1 MARFCSP
8 FSVFAFLAIAIVL
21 TFSTV
26 THAQHSPPLI
36 EVKNEDDVR
45 DLRALDLEGK
55 RLIQEQNSCKKT
67 AKDYKQECLCDKY
80 KEYIDF
86 HEKTFQLTADSSRI
100 SWIDAILSYEDGG
113 QVKRTSLKRLSQ
125 INLDFD
131 MSCLRNEDGSYR
143 ANHEWDKPE
152 LIIKKAEDV
161 KDLRNL
167 HKFSK
172 KVGMAV
178 IDCHRHGHKYDDCNC
193 AQKENRQLIFR
204 RTVQLDKKH
213 PDWKDHV
220 LVYDDDGYTVKS
232 SWAQTIRE
240 AKQKSLMCEK

>member
-1 MARFCSP
+1 MLRFYCNLAVLMFLTVFVLLC
-8 FSVFAFLAIAIVL
+8 FSNTSA
-21 TFSTV
+21 
-26 THAQHSPPLI
+26 AQADPPLI
-36 EVKNEDDVR
+36 EVKNEQDV
-45 DLRALDLEGK
+45 LDLKKVDSEGQ
-55 RLIQEQNSCKKT
+55 RLIQERNKCKKS
-67 AKDYKQECLCDKY
+67 AKDYKQECLCDKHQ
-80 KEYIDF
+80 EYLAF
-86 HEKTFQLTADSSRI
+86 YEKTFQLTSDSSRMR
-100 SWIDAILSYEDGG
+100 WIGAILSYEDGG

-152 LIIKKAEDV
+152 LIIKKAEDL

-172 KVGMAV
+172 KVGLSV
-178 IDCHRHGHKYDDCNC
+178 LNCHRHGHKYDDCKC
-193 AQKENRQLIFR
+193 AQKENWKLIFR
-204 RTVQLDKKH
+204 RSQQLDKEH

-232 SWAQTIRE
+232 SWAETVRT
-240 AKQKSLMCEK
+240 AKQNSLMCEK